1 MTNIDPQFRLSA
13 YREAHKCLRMV
24 DRLDISEPE
33 FWANLFG
40 AIVNTNIACI
50 PDSVAAALV
59 SQDARRAALR
69 DHLDGTKGL
78 E

>member
-1 MTNIDPQFRLSA
+1 MIDAQFRLMA

-33 FWANLFG
+33 FWANLLG

-50 PDSVAAALV
+50 PDSVASALV
-59 SQDARRAALR
+59 SQNALREGLR
-69 DHLDGTKGL
+69 DHVQDRKAQ
-78 E
+78 